1 MSGQTVAVTDATF
14 EQEVLQAKGLVMVDF
29 WAEWC
34 GPCRMIAPTLDAL
47 ADAYAG
53 QVKVAKVDVD
63 NNPKSAMSFN
73 IRSIPAVLV
82 FKDGKHVD
90 TLVGAMPRPAYEQKI
105 AQHLAA

>member
-1 MSGQTVAVTDATF
+1 MSGQTVTVTDATF

-63 NNPKSAMSFN
+63 SNPRSAMSFN

>member
-1 MSGQTVAVTDATF
+1 MSGQTVTVTDATF

-47 ADAYAG
+47 ADAYVG